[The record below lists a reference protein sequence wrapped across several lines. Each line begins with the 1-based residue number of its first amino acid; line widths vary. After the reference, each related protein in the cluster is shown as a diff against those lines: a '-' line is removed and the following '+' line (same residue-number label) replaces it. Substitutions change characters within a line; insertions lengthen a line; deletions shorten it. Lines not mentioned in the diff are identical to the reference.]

1 MQASW
6 ISKFLVSGALFLLCG
21 NALGAPVESLN
32 FTLRRGH
39 LIVIPVTVNGSGP
52 FEFLLD
58 TGATTT
64 LVTPEFARQLR
75 LRPVDRIELVTL
87 AGSQILVRSELARVS
102 VGAQTATGIETIIS
116 DLREVRA
123 VEPKIRGVL
132 GMNFLAQFNFLI
144 DYVAQRLEFETHDE
158 LSTRLCGQ
166 RRPLVLQGE
175 RRLVSLPLNQHVRQ
189 FVPDTGTV
197 VLLLFGNPNLDWSP
211 VAPQAQLLRTD
222 LGSRTVFQRQVR
234 NVRLG
239 PAHFTNLPVTLSAKD
254 QTRCED
260 GLLPLSLFQ
269 RVYLNHR
276 QGYVILNPSDF
287 E

>member
-1 MQASW
+1 MQVNW
-6 ISKFLVSGALFLLCG
+6 ISKFLVSVALFLLCG
-21 NALGAPVESLN
+21 SALSAPIKSLN

-52 FEFLLD
+52 FEFMLD
-58 TGATTT
+58 TGASTT

-75 LRPVDRIELVTL
+75 LHPLDRIELVTL

-102 VGAQTATGIETIIS
+102 VGAQTATGVETLIS

-123 VEPKIRGVL
+123 VEPKVRGVL
-132 GMNFLAQFNFLI
+132 GMNFLARFNFLI
-144 DYVAQRLEFETHDE
+144 DYTAQRLEFETHDE

-175 RRLVSLPLNQHVRQ
+175 RRLVSLPLNQSVRQ
-189 FVPDTGTV
+189 FVPDTGIA
-197 VLLLFGNPNLDWSP
+197 VLLLFGNPNLDWLP

-234 NVRLG
+234 NLRLG
-239 PAHFTNLPVTLSAKD
+239 PTRFTNLPVTLSAKD
-254 QTRCED
+254 QARCED

-276 QGYVILNPSDF
+276 QGYVILNPSGF